1 MDTRNKNCCLTDKQ
15 NTYNSNS
22 SLYLTYLCTEF
33 LKSKFY
39 LYFSPLHAKAQLEIF
54 EPILI
59 EPQLSIFPWDPLALN
74 YEQVVYSVI
83 GTKSSTSSFVWRSLN
98 TTVSTV
104 TQNGIGKTLGNIG
117 ESQIEA
123 SMNRASHNKGLAT
136 ILVTPV
142 IGLELLRDRVLEVQ
156 VGSKLVLPLKAWGK
170 DKLKFSKCDQIP
182 FATSIV
188 DNMVLDQVFDD
199 NTTEELP
206 EEACAEITV
215 QGLQV
220 GFTKVIVAYTYNLNG
235 KGVKISDSITIGV
248 YDPLEPIQP
257 FESSTVVLSVGSSL
271 DIVWSGG
278 PQPWL
283 FRPEEHFHSLEL
295 KESLIEVK
303 QQKTN
308 AGGIFVYRV
317 SCSQLG
323 N

>member
-1 MDTRNKNCCLTDKQ
+1 M
-15 NTYNSNS
+15 
-22 SLYLTYLCTEF
+22 
-33 LKSKFY
+33 
-39 LYFSPLHAKAQLEIF
+39 EIF

-59 EPQLSIFPWDPLALN
+59 EPQLSIFPWDPLALK

-98 TTVSTV
+98 TSVSTV
-104 TQNGIGKTLGNIG
+104 TQNGVGKTLGNIG
-117 ESQIEA
+117 ETQIEA

-156 VGSKLVLPLKAWGK
+156 VGSKLELPLKAWGK

-182 FATSIV
+182 FATSIA
-188 DNMVLDQVFDD
+188 DNMILDQVFED
-199 NTTEELP
+199 NMTEELP
-206 EEACAEITV
+206 EEACAKITV

-220 GFTKVIVAYTYNLNG
+220 GFTKVTVAYTYTLNG
-235 KGVKISDSITIGV
+235 KGVKISDSITVGV

-283 FRPEEHFHSLEL
+283 FRPEGHFHSLEL

-323 N
+323 NSRKKNLISTVL